1 MNTFDKI
8 LNAGLF
14 IAAIVG
20 TVFTVGIVALVVYGI
35 YNQMANEPVVTQ
47 VTGNCVLIKHGLF
60 KDVKCY
66 SYNTID
72 DNRKQ

>member
-1 MNTFDKI
+1 MNTFDKV

-14 IAAIVG
+14 IAAIAG
-20 TVFTVGIVALVVYGI
+20 TMLVAGIVGLVVYGI
-35 YNQMANEPVVTQ
+35 YNEMVNEPVVTQ
-47 VTGNCVLIKHGLF
+47 VTGNCVLIKHGPF

-72 DNRKQ
+72 GNRKQ

>member
-1 MNTFDKI
+1 MNTLDKA
-8 LNAGLF
+8 LNAGFF

-20 TVFTVGIVALVVYGI
+20 TVFTIGIVALVVYGI
-35 YNQMANEPVVTQ
+35 YNEMVNEPVVTQ
-47 VTGNCVLIKHGLF
+47 VTGNCVLIKHGPF

-72 DNRKQ
+72 GNRKQ